1 MATDTRDL
9 IDVHAHFVTNDYTA
23 AAKAGG
29 HESPDGMPAWPTWSL
44 SQQLADMD
52 RRRIRRA
59 ILSIS
64 SPGVHFGDDDRAGE
78 LARYVNDEAA
88 ATVRTHV
95 DRLSFFAS
103 LPVPDVV
110 GAVREARR
118 AMGELGAV
126 GVVLESNAHG
136 QYLGDPA
143 LEPLWAELD
152 QRHAVVFVHPT
163 SPVGWEET
171 ALGRPRPMLEFL
183 FDSTR
188 SIVDLVFAGVL
199 TRYPNLRVIV
209 PHSGA
214 TLPFL
219 SDRIALFQQLFGA
232 AGDAM
237 PWSEAM
243 RRLWFDTAGTPFPT
257 DIPVLEKVAGSEH
270 IVYGSDSC
278 WTPAAG
284 VDAQIA
290 TIDAA
295 PAPEGASSWR
305 ELTTRN
311 AGALLGR

>member
-1 MATDTRDL
+1 
-9 IDVHAHFVTNDYTA
+9 
-23 AAKAGG
+23 
-29 HESPDGMPAWPTWSL
+29 
-44 SQQLADMD
+44 MD
-52 RRRIRRA
+52 RRRIRRV

-78 LARYVNDEAA
+78 LARYVNDEASLIA
-88 ATVRTHV
+88 AAQP
-95 DRLSFFAS
+95 DRFSFFAS
-103 LPVPDVV
+103 LPVPDVG
-110 GAVREARR
+110 GAVRETRR
-118 AMGELGAV
+118 AVGELSAV

-163 SPVGWEET
+163 SPVGWEAT
-171 ALGRPRPMLEFL
+171 ALGRPRPMLEFH

-219 SDRIALFQQLFGA
+219 SDRIGLFQQLFGA
-232 AGDAM
+232 AADAM
-237 PWSEAM
+237 PWPEAM

-257 DIPVLEKVAGSEH
+257 DIPVLAGIAGSEH

-278 WTPAAG
+278 WTPTAG

-295 PAPEGASSWR
+295 RAPEGASSWR

-311 AGALLGR
+311 TEALLGR